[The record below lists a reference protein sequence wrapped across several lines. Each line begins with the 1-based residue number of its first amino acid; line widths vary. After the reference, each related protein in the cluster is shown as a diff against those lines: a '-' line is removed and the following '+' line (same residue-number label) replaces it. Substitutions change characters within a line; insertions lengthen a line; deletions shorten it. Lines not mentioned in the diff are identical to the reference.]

1 MQQKQRSQLIGTST
15 NFSMR
20 GTCAGVFWG
29 LMQGLESEYQVVFVP
44 ETQQM
49 RCSCWIFP
57 KPCVHSLA
65 LAFLFEQESDK
76 VFEIQKNAPEWT
88 ETLLSGKAFSI
99 SKKQNNEVQNALTRE
114 KKYLERIEKT
124 FNGFDDLEQWLL
136 DTMKRGLAT
145 TISENPTFYE
155 DIAARMADNSMTG
168 ISRFL
173 RLLKNI
179 PTNDPLWA
187 DKTLRILGEMALSV
201 RAFRNREKL
210 PETLIADLQVYIG
223 INAKKEEALQ
233 GNDIVK
239 DTWAVL
245 GVNEVQVEDKLKGR
259 YTWLL
264 GASSGRFAL
273 LLEYVYG
280 GIEFSAPFQSGSIFM
295 AEFAFYSSAMPIRA
309 ILKNEP
315 KFLTKRIEKL
325 PGFATFDALGKAYS
339 QMLGK
344 QPWIRTS
351 PFILENVKPLFL
363 DEKFFLEDS
372 FKKIMP
378 LECINSVGWKLIA
391 LSCDFHITVF
401 GEWNGQAFLP
411 ISAVADGRFVELA

>member
-1 MQQKQRSQLIGTST
+1 MQHSNRSQLLGTST
-15 NFSMR
+15 TFSKR

-29 LMQGLESEYQVVFVP
+29 QLQGLESEYQVVFVP
-44 ETQQM
+44 ETHQI

-57 KPCVHSLA
+57 KPCVHALA
-65 LAFLFEQESDK
+65 LKYMYEQEGDS
-76 VFEIQKNAPEWT
+76 VFEAQENAPEWT

-145 TISENPTFYE
+145 AISENPNFYE

-168 ISRFL
+168 ISRSL

-233 GNDIVK
+233 GNDIIK

-245 GVNEVQVEDKLKGR
+245 GVKEVQVEDKLKGR

-264 GASSGRFAL
+264 GANSGRFAL

-280 GIEFSAPFQSGSIFM
+280 GIEFSAPFQSGSIFN
-295 AEFAFYSSAMPIRA
+295 AEFAFYPSAMPTRA
-309 ILKNEP
+309 ILNNEP
-315 KFLTKRIEKL
+315 KFLPKRIEKL
-325 PGFATFDALGKAYS
+325 SGLASFDALGKAYS
-339 QMLGK
+339 QALGK
-344 QPWIRTS
+344 QPWTRS
-351 PFILENVKPLFL
+351 APFILENVKPLFL
-363 DEKFFLEDS
+363 NDKFYMEDTLG
-372 FKKIMP
+372 KLMP
-378 LECINSVGWKLIA
+378 LDCPNSVGWKLITLGGGA
-391 LSCDFHITVF
+391 VLTMF
-401 GEWNGQAFLP
+401 GEWTGNVFLP
-411 ISAVADGRFVELA
+411 ISVVAEGRYVEF